1 MTGGNVEK
9 WSGYDVS
16 AATETEVNI
25 MISLGKHVLAVTI
38 PK

>member
-1 MTGGNVEK
+1 MTGGNIEK

-16 AATETEVNI
+16 PATETEVNM

-38 PK
+38 PQ